1 MDKDTLI
8 GIGGRIRSAR
18 EAAGL
23 TQEKLADLIDVSV
36 QFISDLERGKSGLS
50 VETLIKTCSV
60 LQVSSDYILFE
71 KLDKNIRYDFL
82 MRLEGLSPDALVL
95 MERQVNLMVDALRFK
110 G

>member
-8 GIGGRIRSAR
+8 GIGGRIKSAR
-18 EAAGL
+18 EAAEL

-82 MRLEGLSPDALVL
+82 MRLEGLSSDALVL
-95 MERQVNLMVDALRFK
+95 MERQVNLMVDALKFK